1 MKLTSPEKAESLFPH
16 KLENG
21 DAKLSLRAK

>member
-1 MKLTSPEKAESLFPH
+1 MKLASPEKAESLFPH

-21 DAKLSLRAK
+21 DAKLCLRAK